1 MQASNPTSGSGPAG
15 TQKKQVTS
23 YSVKPDGSV
32 SSLGMSVAELKATP
46 APAKTQPAQP
56 AKQPAQP
63 AKQPAN
69 VAA

>member
-32 SSLGMSVAELKATP
+32 SSLGMSVADLKAT
-46 APAKTQPAQP
+46 PAKTQPAQP